1 LTFLYPSFF
10 RFRYSG
16 NIFLHES
23 SGEEP
28 FKQDVKNFQVYMR
41 FRFEK
46 VIREIQS
53 NQIKIERDGN
63 YSFILRENR
72 KGLINKGK
80 PFRVRVILDD

>member
-1 LTFLYPSFF
+1 
-10 RFRYSG
+10 
-16 NIFLHES
+16 
-23 SGEEP
+23 
-28 FKQDVKNFQVYMR
+28 MR